1 MTTRF
6 GYSLEELTHLSI
18 FVRMP
23 VVYYGEMI
31 QSKISREKVHGVK
44 SRGSQ
49 VQASENPRPMGVL
62 NSSSIKSRQLV

>member
-1 MTTRF
+1 MIPRF
-6 GYSLEELTHLSI
+6 GYSLEELACLSI

-23 VVYYGEMI
+23 AVYYGEMI

-49 VQASENPRPMGVL
+49 VQASKNPRPMGVL